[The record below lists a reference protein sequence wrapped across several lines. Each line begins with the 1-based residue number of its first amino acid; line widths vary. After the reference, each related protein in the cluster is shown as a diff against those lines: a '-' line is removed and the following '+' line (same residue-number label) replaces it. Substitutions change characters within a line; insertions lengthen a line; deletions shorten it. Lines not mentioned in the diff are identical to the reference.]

1 MKEDKNNKEDSKTL
15 SFEFSEIEKAQN
27 EDEILKDRKAILD
40 EDIEKNKESLE
51 KEELKEKYEDFKEKQ
66 KEDKIENPYKDKIE
80 TSIFGMLGITFDN
93 LVLTNMGTTT
103 LNDTEAKNINEA
115 GKLMDAKYKI
125 LEKFGVEINYIG
137 MGLMPFLRN
146 DRIED
151 IKNKRNKKVDINADK
166 HE

>member
-1 MKEDKNNKEDSKTL
+1 MKNT
-15 SFEFSEIEKAQN
+15 IIA
-27 EDEILKDRKAILD
+27 IVIAILL
-40 EDIEKNKESLE
+40 IVFAFSLGS
-51 KEELKEKYEDFKEKQ
+51 KKS
-66 KEDKIENPYKDKIE
+66 ENLSTNEISNNV
-80 TSIFGMLGITFDN
+80 TSI
-93 LVLTNMGTTT
+93 TNNTNTET
-103 LNDTEAKNINEA
+103 EPLKKDNDTEAKNINEA

>member
-66 KEDKIENPYKDKIE
+66 KEEKIENPYKDKIE

-93 LVLTNMGTTT
+93 LVLNQMGAEG
-103 LNDTEAKNINEA
+103 LNESEAKSINEA

-125 LEKFGVEINYIG
+125 LEQWGIEINYIG
-137 MGLMPFLRN
+137 LAFVPFLRK
-146 DRIED
+146 DRVEAM
-151 IKNKRNKKVDINADK
+151 KAKRNRKVDINADK